1 MTALVSVMNKHAVAI
16 AADSALTITNQ
27 YGHKVINSANK
38 IFTLSKKY
46 PVGIMFCGDAS
57 FMGTPWEVIIKLY
70 RHKRL
75 GTPPLATV
83 NDYKNDFLQFLR
95 EEKFFCSET
104 KQKFNLAVEAHK
116 FFNIIKNII
125 KAKTGT
131 DALDV
136 DKTKYEL
143 EVIIN
148 DQSPSCECYEGADNK
163 HLYDDVL
170 TASLNVYNEYPVLF
184 DNNTEL
190 KECFR
195 SAFANFLRKSNS
207 NIDYSSQLVF
217 VGYGDEEFF
226 PSLRSVNIYWGYP
239 KGKLRFDKYVYQDI
253 AEDNDAAIARFA
265 QTDVINTFI
274 NGINPVLE
282 GLVYD
287 TFKTYTEEFRKKIA
301 DAIPIEPIK
310 NAVEK
315 IDLSS
320 LSDTY
325 NKALRKEIQDRF
337 TNPLI
342 NSIGSLDK
350 EDMAEM
356 VESLISITHLNRR
369 ITTSEEGVGGPV
381 DVAIITKGDG
391 FIWKKR
397 KHYFD
402 PALNQHF
409 FMNYLN
415 M

>member
-38 IFTLSKKY
+38 IFTLSKMY

-75 GTPPLATV
+75 GTSPLATV
-83 NDYKNDFLQFLR
+83 NDYKNDFLKFLR
-95 EEKFFCSET
+95 DENFFCSET

-125 KAKTGT
+125 KAKTGA

-148 DQSPSCECYEGADNK
+148 DRSPSCECYKSADSK
-163 HLYDDVL
+163 QLYDDVL
-170 TASLNVYNEYPVLF
+170 SASLDVYNEYPVLF

-217 VGYGDEEFF
+217 VGYGEEEFF
-226 PSLRSVNIYWGYP
+226 PAMRSVNIYWGYP
-239 KGKLRFDKYVYQDI
+239 KGNLRFDKYVYQDV

-274 NGINPVLE
+274 NGINPILE

-287 TFKTYTEEFRKKIA
+287 TFKSYTEEFRKKIA

-310 NAVEK
+310 KAVEN

-325 NKALRKEIQDRF
+325 NKALRKEIQNRF

-402 PALNQHF
+402 PDLNEHF